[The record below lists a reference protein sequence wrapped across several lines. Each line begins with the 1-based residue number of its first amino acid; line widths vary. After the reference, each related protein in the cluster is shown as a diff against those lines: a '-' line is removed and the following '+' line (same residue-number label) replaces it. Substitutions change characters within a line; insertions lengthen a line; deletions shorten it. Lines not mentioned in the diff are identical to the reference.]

1 MSYIALIIIGLLEIL
16 IIHSIAR
23 YIGTKRKIGYGKSVF
38 WSIVLTPVIGLI
50 ITLSSK
56 KIDNQEETD
65 H

>member
-16 IIHSIAR
+16 IIHSIAQC
-23 YIGTKRKIGYGKSVF
+23 IGTKRKIGYGKSVF

-56 KIDNQEETD
+56 KIDNQETAN

>member
-1 MSYIALIIIGLLEIL
+1 MSYITLIIIGLLEIL
-16 IIHSIAR
+16 IIHSIAQ

-50 ITLSSK
+50 ITLSSR
-56 KIDNQEETD
+56 KIDKQETAK

>member
-1 MSYIALIIIGLLEIL
+1 MNLITIIIIGVLEIVV
-16 IIHSIAR
+16 IHSIAQ

-56 KIDNQEETD
+56 KIDNQ
-65 H
+65 

>member
-1 MSYIALIIIGLLEIL
+1 MNIITIIIIGVLEIVV
-16 IIHSIAR
+16 IHSIAQ

-56 KIDNQEETD
+56 KLDKQ
-65 H
+65 

>member
-1 MSYIALIIIGLLEIL
+1 MNLITIIIIGVLEIV
-16 IIHSIAR
+16 IIHSIAQ

-56 KIDNQEETD
+56 KIDNQ
-65 H
+65 

>member
-1 MSYIALIIIGLLEIL
+1 MNFITIIIIAVLEIVV
-16 IIHSIAR
+16 IHSIAQ

-56 KIDNQEETD
+56 KLDKQ
-65 H
+65 

>member
-1 MSYIALIIIGLLEIL
+1 MNYIALIIIGLLELL
-16 IIHSIAR
+16 IIHSIAQ

-56 KIDNQEETD
+56 KIDNQKTAN